1 MREVDG
7 CEMRKNLYIIGARG
21 FGREVALELPTWN
34 GFCDQYVIK
43 GFLDDMDDA
52 LDGFSGYPPIV
63 SSVEDFVPSG
73 NDIVVCGLGTV
84 MWRRKYIDM
93 LLTKGARFDTFIS
106 PESRVARTAK
116 IGQGVLVLENVSISA
131 DVKVGDFVL
140 FHPNSTLGHDVEI
153 GNYTV
158 IENGVFCGGFV
169 KVGERA
175 TIHTRAT
182 ILPHQKIGDN
192 AVVGACSCVIRNVK
206 PSATVFG
213 NPAQRI
219 DQ

>member
-1 MREVDG
+1 
-7 CEMRKNLYIIGARG
+7 MRKNLYIIGARG
-21 FGREVALELPTWN
+21 FGREVVLGLSSWN

-43 GFLDDMDDA
+43 GFLDDKVDA

-63 SSVEDFVPSG
+63 SSVEDFVPCE
-73 NDIVVCGLGTV
+73 NDVVVCGLGAV
-84 MWRRKYIDM
+84 KWRKKYIDI
-93 LLTKGARFDTFIS
+93 LLSKGAHFDTFIS
-106 PESRVARTAK
+106 PDARVMRTSC
-116 IGQGVLVLENVSISA
+116 IGQGVLISENVSVSA

-140 FHPNSTLGHDVEI
+140 CHANSTMGHDTEI
-153 GNYTV
+153 GDYTV

-169 KVGERA
+169 KIGERV
-175 TIHTRAT
+175 TLHTRAT
-182 ILPHQKIGDN
+182 ILPHQKVGDD

-206 PSATVFG
+206 PGATVFG